1 MKLSKTIYKTLSV
14 FCLVAACSVFICGQQ
29 ADASYNVSLNL
40 VIGSNDGASKG
51 ELPAEL
57 AAVSKQIR
65 SSFQFSNYRVANT
78 LIGRISNNGTFQYQ
92 SVANISEKEPLPASP
107 TFLDWSLVNLKS
119 MPNAKGQMGFQ
130 AQTFRFGARVPVV
143 TGSHQ
148 ENGKTTD
155 SVNYE
160 SIGLSLQ
167 RLGITENMPTVV
179 GTLTLPGT
187 SGTIFLIMTV
197 KSAD

>member
-1 MKLSKTIYKTLSV
+1 MKLSKTIFKPILIFS
-14 FCLVAACSVFICGQQ
+14 LIAGCSAFMYGQQ
-29 ADASYNVSLNL
+29 IEASYNVSLNL
-40 VIGSNDGASKG
+40 VIGSNDGTTRT

-57 AAVSKQIR
+57 AAVSKQIK

-78 LIGRISNNGTFQYQ
+78 LIGRISNGGTFQYQ
-92 SVANISEKEPLPASP
+92 SVANMSDKEPLPASP
-107 TFLDWSLVNLKS
+107 TFLDWSLVNLRN
-119 MPNAKGQMGFQ
+119 MPNAKGQAGFQ
-130 AQTFRFGARVPVV
+130 AQSFRFGARVPVI
-143 TGSHQ
+143 TGSH
-148 ENGKTTD
+148 EDNGKSTPNI
-155 SVNYE
+155 NYE

-167 RLGITENMPTVV
+167 KIGLSENVPTVV

>member
-1 MKLSKTIYKTLSV
+1 MAGCSAFIYGQTIEP
-14 FCLVAACSVFICGQQ
+14 
-29 ADASYNVSLNL
+29 SYNVSLQL
-40 VIGSNDGASKG
+40 VIGSNDNSLRA

-57 AAVSKQIR
+57 AAVSKQIK

-107 TFLDWSLVNLKS
+107 TFLDWSLVNLRNV
-119 MPNAKGQMGFQ
+119 PNAKGQMGFQ

-143 TGSHQ
+143 TGTHE
-148 ENGKTTD
+148 ENGKSTPN
-155 SVNYE
+155 VNYE
-160 SIGLSLQ
+160 SVGLSLQ
-167 RLGITENMPTVV
+167 KLGVTENVPTVV

>member
-1 MKLSKTIYKTLSV
+1 MNISKSIFKSILV
-14 FCLVAACSVFICGQQ
+14 FSLVTAGPVFIYGQQ
-29 ADASYNVSLNL
+29 IEASYNVSLNL
-40 VIGSNDGASKG
+40 VIGSNDGTTRT

-57 AAVSKQIR
+57 AAVSKQIK

-78 LIGRISNNGTFQYQ
+78 LIGRISNGGTFQYQ
-92 SVANISEKEPLPASP
+92 SVANMSDKEPLPASP
-107 TFLDWSLVNLKS
+107 TFLDWSLVNLRN
-119 MPNAKGQMGFQ
+119 MPNGKGQAGFQ
-130 AQTFRFGARVPVV
+130 AQSFRFGARVPVI
-143 TGSHQ
+143 TGSHE
-148 ENGKTTD
+148 ENGKSTPNI
-155 SVNYE
+155 NYE

-167 RLGITENMPTVV
+167 KIGLSENVPTVV